1 MQGTLK
7 IILALVT
14 WGSLGIF
21 VRHID
26 LPVLEIAFMRAAIA
40 VVVLGLAGIWLKGN
54 NSVQSIK
61 DNLLKLVASGIG
73 VGLNWVLLFQAYR
86 YTTIANATL
95 SYYMS
100 PVLLVLLAP
109 IVLKEKLT
117 AGKLVAVLTALGGLV
132 LILSQQPEATDIQY
146 QHLKG
151 LGLGLTAAAF
161 YASVVLMIKTMRN
174 INGYELTLVQI
185 IVAGLV
191 LLPFILYRGELQV
204 AAGDWPWILTLGII
218 HTGVAYLLYFSGIK
232 EVAAQ
237 KVAVL
242 SYIDP
247 IAAIFF
253 GTIFLHEALTL
264 SLVLGGMLILGAAL
278 YTARIPDTD

>member
-1 MQGTLK
+1 MQGSLK

-26 LPVLEIAFMRAAIA
+26 LPTLEVAFMRAAIA
-40 VVVLGLAGIWLKGN
+40 MVVLGIAGIWLRGKD
-54 NSVQSIK
+54 SIQSIK
-61 DNLLKLVASGIG
+61 ANLPQLLASGIG
-73 VGLNWVLLFQAYR
+73 IGLNWVLLFQAYR

-100 PVLLVLLAP
+100 PVIMVLLAP
-109 IVLKEKLT
+109 LVLKEKIT
-117 AGKLVAVLTALGGLV
+117 PGKLAAVFTALGGLFI
-132 LILSQQPEATDIQY
+132 ILSQQPEATGIQY

-151 LGLGLTAAAF
+151 LGLGLIAAAF
-161 YASVVLMIKTMRN
+161 YAGVVLVNKTMRN
-174 INGYELTLVQI
+174 INGYELTMVQI
-185 IVAGLV
+185 VVAAIV
-191 LLPFILYRGELQV
+191 LLPFIIYRGELQI
-204 AAGDWPWILTLGII
+204 ASGDWPWILTLGII

-232 EVAAQ
+232 EVPAQ

-247 IAAIFF
+247 ISAIFF
-253 GTIFLHEALTL
+253 GTLFLHEALTL
-264 SLVLGGMLILGAAL
+264 YQVLGGALILGAAF
-278 YTARIPDTD
+278 YSARTPDG